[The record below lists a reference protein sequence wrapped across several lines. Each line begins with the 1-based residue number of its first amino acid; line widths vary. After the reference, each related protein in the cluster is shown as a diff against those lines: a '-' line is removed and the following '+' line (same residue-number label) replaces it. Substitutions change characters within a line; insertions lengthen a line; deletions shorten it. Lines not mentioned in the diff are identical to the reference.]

1 MRHFYVLSSISS
13 KSSSERGF
21 IVETR
26 AMLVVDKSK
35 SCRIYYR
42 QIGIVCARRDSSFA
56 NLETRVPPSPAFR
69 HSCLRELLRNSIS
82 SARQSVLLAGISSA
96 VKSARAPRRL
106 ENVRN
111 RRAMFYLD
119 GRDGAAAK
127 YDSSSL
133 NGENFGWWLSDQQI
147 TVSRPK
153 YQVKNHRSPGS
164 PASILSCSDSD
175 DSGSYSFVRDVSR
188 QEQESGIYEK
198 IELNS
203 FTRED
208 LDIDLIERDASETV
222 SVTSYLLMWN
232 VLKFP
237 N

>member
-1 MRHFYVLSSISS
+1 MKEFLHLVFNFQRARQSADLF
-13 KSSSERGF
+13 
-21 IVETR
+21 VETR
-26 AMLVVDKSK
+26 VMLVVDKSK

-56 NLETRVPPSPAFR
+56 NLETRSR
-69 HSCLRELLRNSIS
+69 SCLRELLRNSIS
-82 SARQSVLLAGISSA
+82 SVRQSVLLAGISSA
-96 VKSARAPRRL
+96 VKSARSPRRL

-127 YDSSSL
+127 CDSSSL

-147 TVSRPK
+147 TVSSK
-153 YQVKNHRSPGS
+153 SYQVKNHRSPGLS
-164 PASILSCSDSD
+164 ASSLSCSIDSD

-203 FTRED
+203 FTRDD
-208 LDIDLIERDASETV
+208 LDSDLIERNARETV
-222 SVTSYLLMWN
+222 SVTTSYLLICGMS
-232 VLKFP
+232 
-237 N
+237 